1 MVHPF
6 FKRKQGEVDKSS
18 INTLRHRMLFEGKK
32 KKKKQANIDQT
43 EEPKPFFIII
53 SVPFINIL
61 YMSAINV
68 LIREKVRI

>member
-6 FKRKQGEVDKSS
+6 FKRKQGEVNKSS
-18 INTLRHRMLFEGKK
+18 INTLRHWMLFEGK

-43 EEPKPFFIII
+43 EEPKTFFII